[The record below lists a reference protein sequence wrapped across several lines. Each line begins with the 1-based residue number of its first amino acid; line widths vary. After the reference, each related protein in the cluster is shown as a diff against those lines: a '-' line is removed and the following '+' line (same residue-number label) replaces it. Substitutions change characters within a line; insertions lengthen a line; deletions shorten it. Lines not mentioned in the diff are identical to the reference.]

1 VWNKLR
7 INTSVKGGIYMAK
20 MIEQH
25 IVIKLSQ
32 LIKDTEQAGQPA
44 DHDVIASLEAVVQEL
59 VGTKVLVEVTSE

>member
-1 VWNKLR
+1 
-7 INTSVKGGIYMAK
+7 MAK

-44 DHDVIASLEAVVQEL
+44 DNDVIASLEAVVQEL